1 MIKKDQPLEYYARLD
16 ATKVLL
22 ELDTNLKGLSDKE
35 AKSRWL
41 KFGPNTIIDKK
52 ERSLIFEFIS
62 HFKSPLVII
71 LLVVTVVSAY
81 FGETTNAIIIG
92 IMVILSVALDFF
104 EEHHAGQAAKK
115 LKDKV
120 RTMAVVMRDGK
131 KKEVKTSSIV
141 LGDIICLSAGNLV
154 SADAR
159 IIESKDLFVN
169 QSSLTGESFPAEKH
183 RQLIREK
190 NLDLPAFNNLVF
202 FGTSVVSGVATAVV
216 VKAGKETEFGKI
228 ADKLIQPTEKSEF
241 EIGVSK
247 FGYFTMKVIIF
258 LVLFIFLFN
267 SLINHNIIDSFM
279 FAIAVA
285 VGITPELLPMI
296 MSITMARGSLSMAK
310 KGVIVKRLAAIP
322 NFGSMDILCTD
333 KTGTLTEDKIE
344 LVTYTDI
351 DGVNNERLL
360 LYTYLNSFHQTGV
373 KNPLDEAVMNF
384 KKVATK
390 GYKKVDE
397 IPFDFFRRVMSVVVD
412 SPKGRLLI
420 AKGAPEEIF
429 KRSATC
435 QLDKKQISFTK
446 HIQNKALKSYQKLSE
461 EGYRVLAVAIKPVS
475 KNIRVYS
482 KKDEADL
489 ELLGFVAFLDP
500 PKQGLKQVLEELQT
514 VGVEIKV
521 ITGDNELVATKI
533 CQEVG
538 LHVKGVILSQEMEQL
553 TDEALRARAEGATI
567 FARFSPEEK
576 NRVIHALRA
585 NGHVVGY
592 LGDGINDAPS
602 LKTADV
608 GISVNN
614 AVDVAKESADIV
626 LTQKNLQILK
636 DGLMEGRK
644 SFGNTMK
651 YIMMGLSSN
660 FGNMFSMAGA
670 IFFLP
675 FLPMLPIQILLNN
688 FLYDVGQVT
697 IPTDNVDADWLQK
710 PRRWNLHFIKRFMY
724 FFGPISSIFDF
735 TTFFILYSVFHANQ
749 AVFQTGWFM
758 ESLATQTLV
767 IHFIRTKQLPF
778 IKSTASKYLLWSTI
792 ICVALGWI
800 IPYTIVGRYFQ
811 FTPLPLSIMLSIAGI
826 VLVYFVVVELG
837 KRIFFKRYDFNIS
850 AHSRQNIRRIIA

>member
-1 MIKKDQPLEYYARLD
+1 MIKTGQPLEYYAGVE
-16 ATKVLL
+16 ATQVLS
-22 ELDTNLKGLSDKE
+22 ELGSRPKGLSDKE
-35 AKSRWL
+35 AKARL
-41 KFGPNTIIDKK
+41 LRFGFNTIIDKK
-52 ERSLIFEFIS
+52 ERPIILEFLS
-62 HFKSPLVII
+62 HFKNPLVII
-71 LLVVTVVSAY
+71 LLVVTIISAY

-92 IMVILSVALDFF
+92 IMIVLSVTLDFF
-104 EEHHAGQAAKK
+104 EEHHAGRAASK

-120 RTMAVVMRDGK
+120 RAMAVVLRDGGR
-131 KKEVKTSSIV
+131 KELKTSSIV
-141 LGDIICLSAGNLV
+141 LGDVICLSAGSLV
-154 SADAR
+154 PADAR
-159 IIESKDLFVN
+159 IIESKELFVN

-183 RQLIREK
+183 RQVIK
-190 NLDLPAFNNLVF
+190 QKGLDLPAFSNLVF
-202 FGTSVVSGVATAVV
+202 LGTSVVSGSATAVV
-216 VKAGKETEFGKI
+216 IKTGKDTEFGKI
-228 ADKLIQPTEKSEF
+228 ADKLIKPAEKSEF
-241 EIGVSK
+241 EIGVSR

-285 VGITPELLPMI
+285 VGVTPELLPMI
-296 MSITMARGSLSMAK
+296 MSITMARGSLNMSK

-322 NFGSMDILCTD
+322 NFGSMDVLCTD

-351 DGVNNERLL
+351 NGDNDERLL
-360 LYTYLNSFHQTGV
+360 LYTYLNSYYQTGV

-384 KKVATK
+384 KKVAIN

-412 SPKGRLLI
+412 GSQERLLI

-429 KRSATC
+429 KRVNTC
-435 QLDKKQISFTK
+435 QVGRQEKKFTK
-446 HIQNKALKSYQKLSE
+446 TIENKAFKYYQKLSE
-461 EGYRVLAVAIKPVS
+461 EGYRVLAVGIKPVAKS
-475 KNIRVYS
+475 VRAYNKQ
-482 KKDEADL
+482 DEFDL

-500 PKQGLKQVLEELQT
+500 PKKGLKEVLEELQN

-521 ITGDNELVATKI
+521 ITGDNELVANKI
-533 CQEVG
+533 CREVG
-538 LHVKGVILSQEMEQL
+538 LEVKGVILSQEMAEL
-553 TDEALRARAEGATI
+553 TDEALRARAERATI

-576 NRVIHALRA
+576 DRVIYALRA

-626 LTQKNLQILK
+626 LTQKKLQILK

-675 FLPMLPIQILLNN
+675 FLPMLPVQILLNN
-688 FLYDVGQVT
+688 FIYDASQVT
-697 IPTDNVDADWLQK
+697 IPTDNVDPDWLQK
-710 PRRWNLHFIKRFMY
+710 PRRWNLHFIKKFMY

-735 TTFFILYSVFHANQ
+735 TTFFVLFGIFHAN
-749 AVFQTGWFM
+749 ASTFQTGWFM

-778 IKSTASKYLLWSTI
+778 IKSQASKYLLWSTVA
-792 ICVALGWI
+792 CFALGWI
-800 IPYTIVGRYFQ
+800 IPYTAIGRYFQ
-811 FTPLPLSIMLSIAGI
+811 FTPLPLPILLSIIGI
-826 VLVYFVVVELG
+826 VLVYFVVVELA
-837 KRIFFKRYDFNIS
+837 KRIFFHYYDFNIS